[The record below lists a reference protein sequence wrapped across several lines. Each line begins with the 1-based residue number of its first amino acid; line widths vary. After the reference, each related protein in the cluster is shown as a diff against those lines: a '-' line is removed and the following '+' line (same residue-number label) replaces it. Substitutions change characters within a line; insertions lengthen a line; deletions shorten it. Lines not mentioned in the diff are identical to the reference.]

1 MPQDNQT
8 PIPEEAPKASRRA
21 LLFGIAAVGAVASPA
36 VAAAMLEPQALLSAP
51 APAVVNAVEVDPI
64 FALIEQHRAALREE
78 KRTSDI
84 FEQHADELED
94 DNNRGVVVGERP
106 DRSTI
111 ELVRSNEEAIRFNY
125 PPKMAPVF
133 VFDEKALAGYAP
145 IELRGEE
152 RAAWIKDKTKELRR
166 NRRAYAKRNKNTPR
180 AVAFKAWNEADKVT
194 DGLSKQLIETSP
206 TTVAGVA
213 AVLAHWSKVMDEDEH
228 DRDFIST
235 TEFLQSLAKGVKAI
249 G

>member
-51 APAVVNAVEVDPI
+51 ALAVVNAVEVDPI